1 MNGEKAHYEYNGEN
15 LTLLIN
21 VPKADCTVE
30 KTIVITY
37 PRGAAD
43 VSDGLLAQMK
53 HVRKGV
59 VALKYSQPHIVLN
72 EKLGTMGSLG
82 EALQYFPDR
91 FNELVN
97 AFKDNYRNLPEILKS
112 NKVNEAAATRFMN
125 LR

>member
-1 MNGEKAHYEYNGEN
+1 M
-15 LTLLIN
+15 
-21 VPKADCTVE
+21 PKADCTAE
-30 KTIVITY
+30 KTIVVTY
-37 PRGAAD
+37 PRDAAD
-43 VSDGLLAQMK
+43 VSDGLFAQMK

-59 VALKYSQPHIVLN
+59 VALKYSQPRIVLN

-82 EALQYFPDR
+82 EALQYFPER

-97 AFKDNYRNLPEILKS
+97 TFKDNYRNLPEILKS